1 MSAFSITTYT
11 KGILRNKGF
20 TVADYPFTEDETQKT
35 LRAVIDSFKIVD
47 GFVATEGESFDCYI
61 EVQLPQYCKTTKGK
75 DRILLRVDMATIL
88 KDRAAAIAQ
97 DGGTEK

>member
-47 GFVATEGESFDCYI
+47 GFVATKDDSFDCFI
-61 EVQLPQYCKTTKGK
+61 EVQLPQYCTTANGK
-75 DRILLRVDMATIL
+75 DRILIDVDMEAIL